1 MIQDNDVILAYR
13 QLLARDPESSDV
25 INSHC
30 QCQNLRELYAKIA
43 SFEEFKKKVWDYGF
57 FRYAASFDP
66 IDVILQFENP
76 RRKTIPGYLV
86 NFLGVGFPQSSLPF
100 ANPPDQEALPIPANW
115 HTDLTELGSAL
126 HAVSQC
132 ANTFSMLE
140 LGSGIGVWSNICG
153 RSAKMRGLKVMLL
166 GIEGDK
172 HHVEVAE
179 KILTTNSFEKK
190 EFKVTH
196 GIVAN
201 RGNMALFKKTESST
215 IDWGKE
221 PVFDYE
227 EQMFEQAKK
236 SGKYENVPVYSLDLL
251 MGAVEQID
259 LLHVD
264 IQGGE
269 ETLFINNECL
279 LNKKVKSIIIGT
291 HSRIIEGKLFEFF
304 YKLGWNLVAERALIG
319 ELNNGRHKNIVDG
332 VQYWE
337 NKAKLQAKR
346 NQKTL

>member
-1 MIQDNDVILAYR
+1 MVIEKDVILAYR

-25 INSHC
+25 ISEHC
-30 QCQNLRELYAKIA
+30 NCQNLRELYAKIA

-76 RRKTIPGYLV
+76 CQKAIPGFLV
-86 NFLGVGFPQSSLPF
+86 NFMGVGFPHSSLPLV
-100 ANPPDQEALPIPANW
+100 NPPDQEALPIPANW
-115 HTDLTELGSAL
+115 HTDLAELGSAL
-126 HAVSQC
+126 HIVSQC
-132 ANTFSMLE
+132 VDTFTMLE
-140 LGSGIGVWSNICG
+140 LGSGIGVWSNVCG
-153 RSAKMRGLKVMLL
+153 RAAKMRGLKVKLL

-179 KILTTNSFEKK
+179 KILITNSFEKK
-190 EFKVTH
+190 EYKVIH

-201 RGNMALFKKTESST
+201 RGNMALFQKTESSA

-221 PVFDYE
+221 PIFDDE
-227 EQMFEQAKK
+227 GKVFEQAKK
-236 SGKYENVPVYSLDLL
+236 SGKYESVPVFSLDTL
-251 MGAVEQID
+251 MGASEQID

-269 ETLFINNECL
+269 ETLFINSECL
-279 LNKKVKSIIIGT
+279 LNKKVKSILIGT

-304 YKLGWNLVAERALIG
+304 YKLGWNLVAERASIG
-319 ELNNGRHKNIVDG
+319 EMNNGRQKNIVDG

-337 NKAKLQAKR
+337 NKVKLQAKR
-346 NQKTL
+346 NQKTF

>member
-1 MIQDNDVILAYR
+1 MIQANDVILAYR

-86 NFLGVGFPQSSLPF
+86 NFLGVGFPHSSLPLV
-100 ANPPDQEALPIPANW
+100 NPPDQEALPFPANW

-126 HAVSQC
+126 HVVSQC
-132 ANTFSMLE
+132 VETFTMLE

-153 RSAKMRGLKVMLL
+153 RAAKMMGLKVMLL

-179 KILTTNSFEKK
+179 KILITNSFEKK
-190 EFKVTH
+190 EYKVIH

-201 RGNMALFKKTESST
+201 RGNMALFKKTESSQ

-227 EQMFEQAKK
+227 EQVFEEAKK
-236 SGKYENVPVYSLDLL
+236 SGKYENVPVYSLDSL
-251 MGAVEQID
+251 MAKAEQID

-269 ETLFINNECL
+269 ETLFVNNENL
-279 LNKKVKSIIIGT
+279 LNKKVKSIVIGT

-319 ELNNGRHKNIVDG
+319 GIKNGRQENVVDG
-332 VQYWE
+332 VQYWK
-337 NKAKLQAKR
+337 NPHGTA
-346 NQKTL
+346 

>member
-1 MIQDNDVILAYR
+1 MVQEKHIILAYR
-13 QLLARDPESSDV
+13 QLLGRDPESSGV
-25 INSHC
+25 ISEHC
-30 QCQNLRELYAKIA
+30 NCKNLRELYAKIA
-43 SFEEFKKKVWDYGF
+43 SFEEFKKKIWDYGF

-86 NFLGVGFPQSSLPF
+86 NFLGVGFPHPSLPLV
-100 ANPPDQEALPIPANW
+100 NPPEHEDLPIPANW
-115 HTDLTELGSAL
+115 HTDLAELGSAL
-126 HAVSQC
+126 HVVSQC
-132 ANTFSMLE
+132 VDTFTMLE

-153 RSAKMRGLKVMLL
+153 RAAKMRGLKVMLL

-172 HHVEVAE
+172 PHVEVAE
-179 KILTTNSFEKK
+179 KILIANSFEKK
-190 EFKVTH
+190 EYKVIH

-201 RGNMALFKKTESST
+201 RGNMALFKKTESSR

-227 EQMFEQAKK
+227 EQVFEEAKK
-236 SGKYENVPVYSLDLL
+236 SGKYENVPVYSLDSL
-251 MGAVEQID
+251 MDGAEQID

-269 ETLFINNECL
+269 ETLFVNNENL

-319 ELNNGRHKNIVDG
+319 ELNNGRQKNLVDG
-332 VQYWE
+332 VQYWK
-337 NKAKLQAKR
+337 NLHRTA
-346 NQKTL
+346 